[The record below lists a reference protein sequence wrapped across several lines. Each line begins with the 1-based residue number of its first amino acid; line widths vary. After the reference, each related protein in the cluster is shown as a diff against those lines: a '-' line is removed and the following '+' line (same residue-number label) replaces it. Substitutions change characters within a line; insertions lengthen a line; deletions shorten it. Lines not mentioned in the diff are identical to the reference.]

1 MEAAK
6 NIIMME
12 TMTGPTIVARRL
24 ITNNRYIFIL
34 LGSTEGDVFGHVI
47 SVPHYIHFT
56 KLKLVYS
63 K

>member
-12 TMTGPTIVARRL
+12 TMTGPTIVARRS
-24 ITNNRYIFIL
+24 ITNKRFIFVL
-34 LGSTEGDVFGHVI
+34 LASAEGDAFGRVI
-47 SVPHYIHFT
+47 SVHLCIHFT
-56 KLKLVYS
+56 KLS